1 MLLYGTWTLNSC
13 KKTEHRALMKNI
25 KCNNQVLLISQR
37 PNMVEKHTNHW
48 LNTWT
53 KTEKWLPHFF
63 ALPFIH
69 LDKIEDR
76 FVEDLYSVAPQDARC
91 HLQKINYV
99 KNIYILDT
107 CFQSVSYGQK
117 NLWSSK
123 SKWYIQKYF
132 QKSFGPNIKHC
143 HVIIRVS
150 QIHDFYLIFN
160 IHFSYMTCG
169 KVLQF
174 HTDWSLYKYKY
185 R

>member
-1 MLLYGTWTLNSC
+1 
-13 KKTEHRALMKNI
+13 MKNI

-48 LNTWT
+48 LNTST

-117 NLWSSK
+117 NL
-123 SKWYIQKYF
+123 
-132 QKSFGPNIKHC
+132 
-143 HVIIRVS
+143 
-150 QIHDFYLIFN
+150 
-160 IHFSYMTCG
+160 
-169 KVLQF
+169 
-174 HTDWSLYKYKY
+174 
-185 R
+185 